1 MGDVSKYTGPD
12 RKSHGQAGNGTQ
24 RRAHGGWALRRSA
37 AGHPGTSPPMLRD
50 NHNVIQRQGMKK

>member
-1 MGDVSKYTGPD
+1 VTV
-12 RKSHGQAGNGTQ
+12 RQAT
-24 RRAHGGWALRRSA
+24 AHSVERNGGWALRRSA